1 MLYAVFLALG
11 LFIGLGLGLAFA
23 HFRLKDAQKISEQL
37 ITDME
42 RRKKEETEALMA
54 NMKDSFDALSLK
66 ALSNSMDHFL
76 KTAGE
81 TFSKHNESNQKE
93 LGVKK
98 ELIDQTLSTMKSELA
113 KVGTLMTDL
122 EKDRKEK
129 FAVLASELS
138 RTANETKQLRE
149 TTHTLQ
155 SALTNSRVRGQWG
168 ERMAEDVLRL
178 AGFIEGTNYLKQSQT
193 EAKGRP
199 DFTFYLPDNHVVHM
213 DVKFPLENYLNFVEA
228 KNEQDQIKYK
238 EQFMRDA
245 RLCIDSITKRDY
257 VDTTQGTLDYV
268 LVFIPNEQV
277 YAFINEHDH
286 SMMDNAMRKKIILC
300 SPTTLYAVLSVIRQ
314 AVDNFHMERKAGE
327 ILEVLNKFNQQW
339 DKFTEALEKVGKKL
353 EEGQKAFIE
362 LNTTRRRALERP
374 LSKIGELR
382 ENEQAFETLTGAPL
396 KVINN
401 TAQPMSDP
409 DE

>member
-1 MLYAVFLALG
+1 MLYAGF
-11 LFIGLGLGLAFA
+11 LFIGLVLGLALGLAFA
-23 HFRLKDAQKISEQL
+23 HFRVKDAQRISEQL

-42 RRKKEETEALMA
+42 RRKKEETEAMMSS
-54 NMKDSFDALSLK
+54 MKDSFDALSLK
-66 ALSNSMDHFL
+66 ALSSSMDQFL

-81 TFSKHNESNQKE
+81 TFSKHNDSNKQE
-93 LGVKK
+93 LGSKK
-98 ELIDQTLSTMKSELA
+98 DLIDQTLLTMKNELS
-113 KVGTLMTDL
+113 KVGTLMSDL
-122 EKDRKEK
+122 EKDRKAK
-129 FAVLASELS
+129 FEVLASELS
-138 RTANETKQLRE
+138 KTANETKQLRE

-178 AGFIEGTNYLKQSQT
+178 AGFIEGTNYLKQGQT
-193 EAKGRP
+193 EGKGRP

-213 DVKFPLENYLNFVEA
+213 DVKFPLENYLKFVEA
-228 KNEQDQIKYK
+228 ETEQEQLKYRD
-238 EQFMRDA
+238 QFMKDT
-245 RLCIDSITKRDY
+245 RLCIDTVTKRDY
-257 VDTTQGTLDYV
+257 VDTTQGTLDYM

-277 YAFINEHDH
+277 YAFINEQDRTLLD
-286 SMMDNAMRKKIILC
+286 SAMKRKIILC

-327 ILEVLNKFNQQW
+327 ILGVLSKFNQQW
-339 DKFTEALEKVGKKL
+339 DKFTEQLEKVGRKM
-353 EEGQKAFIE
+353 EEGQKAFME

-382 ENEQAFETLTGAPL
+382 ENEEAFETLTGAPL

-401 TAQPMSDP
+401 TENQQD
-409 DE
+409 